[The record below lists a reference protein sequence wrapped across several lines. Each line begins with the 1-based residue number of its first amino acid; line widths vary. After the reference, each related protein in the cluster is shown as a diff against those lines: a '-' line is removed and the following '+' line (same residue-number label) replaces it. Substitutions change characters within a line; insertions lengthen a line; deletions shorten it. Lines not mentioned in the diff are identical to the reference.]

1 MGRRGL
7 HIRRMKRYE
16 RLAAWQPCHALA
28 LSVYRATEQSP
39 SSERYGITGQLRR
52 AALSA
57 PTNITEGAA
66 KRGKSEFRRF
76 LAHSIGSLSEVG
88 YLLLVARDLELLSL
102 DAWST
107 LEQERDAAARVTYL
121 LYRSLSPDHSRP
133 P

>member
-1 MGRRGL
+1 
-7 HIRRMKRYE
+7 MKPYE
-16 RLAAWQPCHALA
+16 SLAALQRCHALA
-28 LSVYRATEQSP
+28 LSVYRASASEQWP
-39 SSERYGITGQLRR
+39 SAERYGITSQVRR

-66 KRGKSEFRRF
+66 KRGKAEFRRF
-76 LAHSIGSLSEVG
+76 LGHSIGSLSEVG
-88 YLLLVARDLELLSL
+88 YLLLVARDLGMVTE

-107 LEQERDAAARVTYL
+107 LEQQRDAAARITYL

>member
-1 MGRRGL
+1 
-7 HIRRMKRYE
+7 MKPYE
-16 RLAAWQPCHALA
+16 RLAAWQRCHALA
-28 LSVYRATEQSP
+28 LSVYRASEQWP
-39 SSERYGITGQLRR
+39 SAERYGITNQVRR

-66 KRGKSEFRRF
+66 KRGKAEFRRF
-76 LAHSIGSLSEVG
+76 LGHSIGSLSEVG
-88 YLLLVARDLELLSL
+88 YLLLVARDLGMLTQ
-102 DAWST
+102 DTWST